1 MFSSGQSGEE
11 ILQLRTARPIQHMFG
26 TLSIDCQQ
34 ESMSRG
40 ESAHLRKEEVTRNP
54 KEERQATEKQ
64 ADLATPSSFLGTN
77 EQRDRIALK
86 ISLAETY
93 ARRM

>member
-1 MFSSGQSGEE
+1 
-11 ILQLRTARPIQHMFG
+11 
-26 TLSIDCQQ
+26 
-34 ESMSRG
+34 MSRG